1 MSGHAYALA
10 MAALDVNGPADAP
23 SDWNAIPWRHHEDN
37 VRRLRQRI
45 FKATRAQDYKTV
57 RNLQRMMLRSW
68 SNTLVSVRQVTQR
81 NAGRYTAG
89 VDGKVAL
96 TSPTRMR
103 LAEEL
108 HRHAQPWKPR
118 PVKRVYIPKANG
130 KLRGLGIPVIADR
143 AQQARVRNA
152 LEPEWEARF
161 EPRSYGFRP
170 GRSCHDAIAMIFTT
184 LRGRK
189 ARRLWIL
196 DADLAG
202 AFDRIDHDQLL
213 ANIGLFPARDMI
225 RRWLKAGVIEK
236 GRFTPTGDGAPQGG
250 VISPLLMNVALHGM
264 EPAAGIR
271 YRRCGDN
278 TAETERESP
287 ALVRYADDYVA
298 LCHSRE
304 HAENLRQ
311 QLSTWLAQ
319 RGLAHNTDKTQI
331 TPATTGFDFLGCTI
345 RRYPCGKLLIKPSK
359 TAVTRIKRRLAEE
372 VRSLRGAAPGVIIG
386 RLNPI
391 ITGWAAYYRGVVST
405 QTFHTL
411 DHYLWRLTYRWAL
424 RRHPNKPRTW
434 VKARYF
440 GLFHPSRQDR
450 WIFGDRTSGAYLRRF
465 SWTKIVRHQMV
476 TGTASPDDPAL
487 THYWA
492 TRRRKQ
498 PPPPLDRSTLRL
510 LKAQDGRCPSCG
522 DCLLHADQQPQ
533 SPHEWEQWL
542 RATRKAITKHWIG
555 YTEQRGTPDSNGN
568 WLQLVHTH
576 CQRRSP
582 PTATPQHPTQ
592 IARTPS
598 GLA

>member
-1 MSGHAYALA
+1 MSGYAYALA
-10 MAALDVNGPADAP
+10 MAALDVNGPEDEP

-37 VRRLRQRI
+37 VRRLRHRI
-45 FKATRAQDYKTV
+45 FKATRAQDSKTV

-81 NAGRYTAG
+81 NAGRDTAG
-89 VDGKVAL
+89 VDGRVAL
-96 TSPTRMR
+96 TPHTRMR

-170 GRSCHDAIAMIFTT
+170 GRSCHDAIAAIFTT
-184 LRGRK
+184 LRGRE

-202 AFDRIDHDQLL
+202 AFDHIDHDQLL
-213 ANIGLFPARDMI
+213 TNIGLFPARDMI
-225 RRWLKAGVIEK
+225 RRWLTAGVIEN
-236 GRFTPTGDGAPQGG
+236 GRFGPTGEGTPQGG

-264 EPAAGIR
+264 ETAAGIR

-278 TAETERESP
+278 TVETERGSP
-287 ALVRYADDYVA
+287 VLVRYADDYVA
-298 LCHSRE
+298 LCHSQEQAE
-304 HAENLRQ
+304 HIEQR
-311 QLSTWLAQ
+311 LSTWLAQ
-319 RGLAHNTDKTQI
+319 RGLAHNTDKTTI
-331 TPATTGFDFLGCTI
+331 TPATIGFDFLGCAI

-359 TAVTRIKRRLAEE
+359 TAVTRIRTRLANEM
-372 VRSLRGAAPGVIIG
+372 RSLRGAAPGVIIG

-391 ITGWAAYYRGVVST
+391 ITGWAAYYRGVVSS
-405 QTFHTL
+405 QTFDAL
-411 DHYLWRLTYRWAL
+411 DDHLWRLTYRWAL
-424 RRHPNKPRTW
+424 RRHPNKRRKW
-434 VKARYF
+434 IKARYF
-440 GLFHPSRQDR
+440 GRFHPSRQDN
-450 WIFGDRTSGAYLRRF
+450 WVFADRSSGAYLRRF
-465 SWTKIVRHQMV
+465 SWTRIVRHQMV

-487 THYWA
+487 TQYWA
-492 TRRRKQ
+492 TRRRRQ
-498 PPPPLDRSTLRL
+498 PPLPLDRSTLRL

-522 DCLLHADQQPQ
+522 DYLLHADQQPQ

-542 RATRKAITKHWIG
+542 RATRKAITKQWIG

-568 WLQLVHTH
+568 WLHLVHAH
-576 CQRRSP
+576 CQRRPP
-582 PTATPQHPTQ
+582 PTAPPQHPTQ
-592 IARTPS
+592 ITRTPPR
-598 GLA
+598 LA